1 MYNRIIRRKYKLKR
15 CNKCR
20 ALLKVF
26 KERNYDNCGITC
38 CGEILE
44 NIKPKS
50 VDASFEKHVPE
61 YQIDGENINVRVNH
75 VMDEDHYIEWISYVY
90 DKNEQIVYFAPGDEP
105 IATFKYVKGA
115 TIYSYCNK
123 HSLWV
128 KEVE

>member
-1 MYNRIIRRKYKLKR
+1 MLKR
-15 CNKCR
+15 CNKCGV
-20 ALLKVF
+20 LVKVLN
-26 KERNYDNCGITC
+26 ECNCDNCGILC
-38 CGEILE
+38 CG
-44 NIKPKS
+44 
-50 VDASFEKHVPE
+50 VPE

-90 DKNEQIVYFAPGDEP
+90 DKNEQIVYLVPGDEP

-123 HSLWV
+123 HCLWA

>member
-1 MYNRIIRRKYKLKR
+1 MLKR
-15 CNKCR
+15 CNKCG
-20 ALLKVF
+20 AVVKVLKDC
-26 KERNYDNCGITC
+26 NCDNCGITC
-38 CGEILE
+38 CGELLE
-44 NIKPKS
+44 NIEPNS

-61 YQIDGENINVRVNH
+61 YQIDGENIKVRVNH

-90 DKNEQIVYFAPGDEP
+90 DKNEQIVYFVPGDEP

-123 HSLWV
+123 HSLWA